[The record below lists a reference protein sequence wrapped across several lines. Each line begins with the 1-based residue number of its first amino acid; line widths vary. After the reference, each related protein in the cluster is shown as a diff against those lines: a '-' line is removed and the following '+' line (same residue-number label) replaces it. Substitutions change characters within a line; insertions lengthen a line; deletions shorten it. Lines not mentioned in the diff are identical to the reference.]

1 MSNKERRKNV
11 SFKDNVRDT
20 MLLEWALDQSQLYG
34 FSGYIKGLIEK
45 DMKEKRGE
53 INDTIEPR

>member
-11 SFKDNVRDT
+11 SFKDNVRDV

-34 FSGYIKGLIEK
+34 FSGYIKSLIEK
-45 DMKEKRGE
+45 DMKEKGGSTS
-53 INDTIEPR
+53 DTIKSR